1 MKCVVCDFS
10 NCDFVQ
16 NYPPFPHR
24 QDEIQRKMR
33 HLPKTEATGIAVSSN
48 RGIGSIL
55 SLGMPFRLIAFD
67 FEAETEVPPDHNEE
81 NENEILSCPQIP
93 DDKEPPIVNSS
104 NETS

>member
-1 MKCVVCDFS
+1 
-10 NCDFVQ
+10 
-16 NYPPFPHR
+16 
-24 QDEIQRKMR
+24 MR